1 MCISQKPGVKREQ
14 ISKIKF
20 QNRTEMQPKNIY
32 IRANHFI
39 KCFEYLKIIEDD
51 FKYLKYFRRI

>member
-20 QNRTEMQPKNIY
+20 QNRTKMPNNE
-32 IRANHFI
+32 
-39 KCFEYLKIIEDD
+39 LKSARNT
-51 FKYLKYFRRI
+51 K

>member
-20 QNRTEMQPKNIY
+20 QNRPKTPN
-32 IRANHFI
+32 N
-39 KCFEYLKIIEDD
+39 KLKSAINT
-51 FKYLKYFRRI
+51 K

>member
-20 QNRTEMQPKNIY
+20 LNRTKMS
-32 IRANHFI
+32 I
-39 KCFEYLKIIEDD
+39 KKLKSPR
-51 FKYLKYFRRI
+51 KTK